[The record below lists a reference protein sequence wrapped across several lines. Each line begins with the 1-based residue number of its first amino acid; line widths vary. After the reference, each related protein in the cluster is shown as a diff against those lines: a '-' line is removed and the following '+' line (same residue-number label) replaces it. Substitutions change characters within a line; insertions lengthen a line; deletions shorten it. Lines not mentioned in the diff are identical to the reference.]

1 MIGCLVLPYLYTEA
15 EAQRRPEL
23 AGRPI
28 IIHARGRVKAV
39 SAEAQQAGLSVDMPL
54 GRAYAICPDAESLP
68 WDDDLYRAA
77 QRRALDVCAAYVLA
91 IEPFSMNEV
100 FLDLGKAD
108 TPSPIMAEIAEAV
121 GTQAAFTC
129 RAGAGSSKLV
139 ARIVALQGNPEN
151 VGRACP
157 SAALRTSPGPPPPLE
172 DSRLRAYPE
181 PCGASRRSGAPTF
194 RGQRRAKPHPEMGAR
209 SLDRARESR
218 LQEKPRP
225 LVFVVPRGHEGRF
238 LTPLPLSRL
247 WLLDENTI
255 EHLQAL
261 GITTIGLLQQTP
273 PGQLIERFGRMGRRL
288 GELAVGV
295 DRSPVRSAYPPP
307 MIEARLSFSEGAED
321 MTVIE
326 AGLRRLARKVA
337 EQLRNRGQGAALPQ
351 SGAQIRG
358 ARSCRRLGLE
368 VESDDGGSTSYWLR
382 ASIAM
387 VTEDEIF
394 RAAARLLERAL
405 GLAAGRAQLKAP
417 IAALALHAADLRHCA
432 GVQLDLLGDKEREEQ
447 ERRRERVTEVV
458 ASAQKRFGAR
468 TVRWAREVET
478 PRRERML
485 ACLMAERR

>member
-15 EAQRRPEL
+15 ETQRRPEL

-39 SAEAQQAGLSVDMPL
+39 SAGAQQAGLSVDMPL

-108 TPSPIMAEIAEAV
+108 TPSQIMTEISGAV
-121 GTQAAFTC
+121 ETQAGFTC

-157 SAALRTSPGPPPPLE
+157 SAALRTSPGPPPPL
-172 DSRLRAYPE
+172 RPE
-181 PCGASRRSGAPTF
+181 PSGGNGEAGQPRPTIHQCVILSEAASGSKQRNEESRRRQNVLAG
-194 RGQRRAKPHPEMGAR
+194 K
-209 SLDRARESR
+209 SR
-218 LQEKPRP
+218 P
-225 LVFVVPRGHEGRF
+225 VVAVVPEGREARF

-273 PGQLIERFGRMGRRL
+273 PGQLIERFGRLGRRL

-307 MIEARLSFSEGAED
+307 VIEARLSFSEGAED
-321 MTVIE
+321 MIVIE
-326 AGLRRLARKVA
+326 AGLRRLAREVA
-337 EQLRNRGQGAALPQ
+337 EQLRDRGQGAVLPQ
-351 SGAQIRG
+351 SGAQLRG

-394 RAAARLLERAL
+394 RAAARLLEQAL
-405 GLAAGRAQLKAP
+405 GPAAGRAQLKMP

-447 ERRRERVTEVV
+447 ERRRERLTEVV